1 MSDKRS
7 SAITTCS
14 SRISTASAESTAN
27 HSRHLFPGVSVTRG
41 QCAMRRE
48 KKEEVGRRGREMGDW
63 MSTVRVGNRLC
74 RPPALSGQK
83 KLMIKNAR
91 ALWQAE
97 LFHSRQVAVAARILS
112 STDELTDTVRTCC
125 AATSHVGNLILGR
138 LAILMFLNDR
148 LLINPFLVC
157 NCCVFFFHFS
167 FSFMCYASVIVS
179 SVV

>member
-1 MSDKRS
+1 
-7 SAITTCS
+7 
-14 SRISTASAESTAN
+14 
-27 HSRHLFPGVSVTRG
+27 
-41 QCAMRRE
+41 MRRE

-74 RPPALSGQK
+74 RPPAPSGQK

-157 NCCVFFFHFS
+157 NCCVFFPFS
-167 FSFMCYASVIVS
+167 FLYVLCKCHCIVS
-179 SVV
+179 CIGLFMHVCCLNFNKVSVSVSC